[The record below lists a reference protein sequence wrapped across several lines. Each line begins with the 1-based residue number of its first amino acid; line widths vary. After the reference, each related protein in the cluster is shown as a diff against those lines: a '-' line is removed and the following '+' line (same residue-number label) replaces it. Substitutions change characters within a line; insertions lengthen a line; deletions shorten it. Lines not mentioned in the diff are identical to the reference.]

1 MKKYVFLSV
10 TLLLLTGCGNQKLVC
25 EKNDN
30 SIKELKVNEKIEVN
44 IKKDKVSNI
53 KINNYIKTFGVYKD
67 YKEELKESAINK
79 YSGFDDKNIKVDS
92 NIEKDN
98 INIEIKL
105 DVKNMSEENKKNISI
120 VNVDNS
126 YENIKKDL
134 TSKGYKC
141 K

>member
-1 MKKYVFLSV
+1 MKKYVFLSI
-10 TLLLLTGCGNQKLVC
+10 TLLLLTGCGNKKLVC

-30 SIKELKVNEKIEVN
+30 SIKELKINEKIEIN

-53 KINNYIKTFGVYKD
+53 KINNHIKTFGVYKD
-67 YKEELKESAINK
+67 YKEELKESVINK

-98 INIEIKL
+98 INIEIKI

-120 VNVDNS
+120 INTDNS

-134 TSKGYKC
+134 SNKGYKC

>member
-67 YKEELKESAINK
+67 YKEELKESVINK

-98 INIEIKL
+98 INIEIKI

-120 VNVDNS
+120 INTDNS

-134 TSKGYKC
+134 SNKGYKC